1 MKKYY
6 QYKRRGH
13 RITIRTFDDL
23 RRDSWLNADS
33 CSSKA
38 NVLEA
43 LILQAT
49 KEYLETMKHIGND
62 DELENKTE
70 LCKSIMDLDKWEKDY
85 LKYGACLIRSFED
98 DII

>member
-1 MKKYY
+1 
-6 QYKRRGH
+6 
-13 RITIRTFDDL
+13 
-23 RRDSWLNADS
+23 
-33 CSSKA
+33 
-38 NVLEA
+38 
-43 LILQAT
+43 
-49 KEYLETMKHIGND
+49 MKHIGND